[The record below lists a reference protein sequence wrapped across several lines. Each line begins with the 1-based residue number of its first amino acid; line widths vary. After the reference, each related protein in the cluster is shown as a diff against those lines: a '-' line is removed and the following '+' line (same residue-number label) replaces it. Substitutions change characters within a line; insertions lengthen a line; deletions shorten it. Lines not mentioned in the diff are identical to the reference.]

1 LTFRRQ
7 EQSSK
12 KSKEE
17 LTMVDDVQEA
27 RDEPVVSKVDI
38 FDSLL
43 TISFFTKALAEE
55 VMLLEGDAKKGGEKD
70 GSKGTFDLGS
80 K

>member
-1 LTFRRQ
+1 
-7 EQSSK
+7 
-12 KSKEE
+12 
-17 LTMVDDVQEA
+17 MVDDVQEA

-43 TISFFTKALAEE
+43 TISFLTKALAEE
-55 VMLLEGDAKKGGEKD
+55 VMLLEGDAEKGGEKD

>member
-1 LTFRRQ
+1 
-7 EQSSK
+7 
-12 KSKEE
+12 
-17 LTMVDDVQEA
+17 MVDDVQEA
-27 RDEPVVSKVDI
+27 RDEPIVSKVDI

-43 TISFFTKALAEE
+43 TISFLTKALAEE
-55 VMLLEGDAKKGGEKD
+55 VMLLDGDAKEGGEKD

>member
-1 LTFRRQ
+1 
-7 EQSSK
+7 
-12 KSKEE
+12 
-17 LTMVDDVQEA
+17 MVDDVQEA

-43 TISFFTKALAEE
+43 TISFLTKALAEE
-55 VMLLEGDAKKGGEKD
+55 VMLLDGDEKKGGEKD

>member
-1 LTFRRQ
+1 
-7 EQSSK
+7 
-12 KSKEE
+12 
-17 LTMVDDVQEA
+17 MVDNVQEA
-27 RDEPVVSKVDI
+27 REEPVVSKVDI

-43 TISFFTKALAEE
+43 TISFLTKALAEE

>member
-17 LTMVDDVQEA
+17 LNMVDDVQEA

-43 TISFFTKALAEE
+43 TISFLTKALAEE